1 MERVAER
8 AVLVLNENYE
18 PLHICTARRAV
29 VLVGRGKAEVLEHD
43 ETLPLRSTD
52 RAFPVPSVIRLVYLI
67 RRPRPHRKLTRK
79 GIFQRDRY
87 TCQYCGKES
96 RDLTLDHVVP
106 RIRGGRHTWEN
117 LVSAC
122 RQCNHRKGSKSPEE
136 ARMRLAKQPEIPRS
150 TPYYIV
156 YHYID
161 VRIEWRKFIPE
172 GELAALA

>member
-29 VLVGRGKAEVLEHD
+29 VLVDRGKAEVLEHD
-43 ETLPLRSTD
+43 DGLSLRSS
-52 RAFPVPSVIRLVYLI
+52 RSAYPVPSVIRLVYMI

-79 GIFQRDRY
+79 EIFARDRY
-87 TCQYCGKES
+87 TCQYCGAEA
-96 RDLTLDHVVP
+96 RDLTIDHVTP
-106 RIRGGRHTWEN
+106 RIRGGRHTWDN

-122 RQCNHRKGSKSPEE
+122 RPCNHRKGGRTPEE
-136 ARMRLAKQPEIPRS
+136 ARMRLARPPEAPRS

-156 YHYID
+156 YHYIN
-161 VRIEWRKFIPE
+161 VRVEWRKFIPE

>member
-1 MERVAER
+1 MERVADR

-43 ETLPLRSTD
+43 DARPLHSPSQ
-52 RAFPVPSVIRLVYLI
+52 AFAIPSVIRLVYLI

-79 GIFQRDRY
+79 EIFLRDGY

-106 RIRGGRHTWEN
+106 RVRGGRHTWEN

-122 RQCNHRKGSKSPEE
+122 RPCNHRKGSKSLEE
-136 ARMRLAKQPEIPRS
+136 ARMRLAKPPEVPHTS
-150 TPYYIV
+150 PYHIV
-156 YHYID
+156 YHYIGS
-161 VRIEWRKFIPE
+161 RGEWRKFIPE
-172 GELAALA
+172 RELEALA